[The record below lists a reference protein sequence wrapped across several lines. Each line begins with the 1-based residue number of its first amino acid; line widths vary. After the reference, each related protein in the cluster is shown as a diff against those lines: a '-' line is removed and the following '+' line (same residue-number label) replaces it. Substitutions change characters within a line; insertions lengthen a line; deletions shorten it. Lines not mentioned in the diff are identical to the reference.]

1 MVIFDSH
8 IHIGQFYEKY
18 YSPEYIASFLKD
30 MNIQKAIVSSTTI
43 CEENYEKVI
52 SEITELIQ
60 IAGNK
65 IFPMLWI
72 TPKMLKEDKHYL
84 FLESDIDWKCIKV
97 HGFIHNWHPNG
108 KILQHAINIASEL
121 KIPFLFHTGG
131 IERCDAGA
139 YLKTI
144 ERNSQQQFI
153 LAHGRPVKQ
162 AIEVLSQC
170 SNAWVDTAFMPIED
184 IKTLVAEGFIDR
196 VLFGTDFPIT
206 IHNEQ
211 DLTDVNWYQNRTSE
225 IIDTIG
231 EIKFKK
237 INEKNFIKIFCYH
250 TQPSTLAGRTS
261 RR

>member
-30 MNIQKAIVSSTTI
+30 MNIHKAIVSSTTI

-65 IFPMLWI
+65 IFPMLWL
-72 TPKMLKEDKHYL
+72 TPKMLKENKHYL
-84 FLESDIDWKCIKV
+84 FIESGIKWKCIKV

-108 KILQHAINIASEL
+108 KILQQVINIASEL

-139 YLKTI
+139 YLKI
-144 ERNSQQQFI
+144 IKRNFQQQFI
-153 LAHGRPVKQ
+153 LAHGRPIEQ
-162 AIEVLSQC
+162 AINVLNQC

-184 IKTLVAEGFIDR
+184 IKRLDSKGYIDK

-206 IHNEQ
+206 IHNDK
-211 DLTDVNWYQNRTSE
+211 DLSDTDWYQNRISE

-231 EIKFKK
+231 ITKFKK
-237 INEKNFIKIFCYH
+237 ISEDNFIKLFC
-250 TQPSTLAGRTS
+250 
-261 RR
+261 